1 MARYHSGGHT
11 EGGTIAKCRG
21 SGAREG
27 TITTLLGM
35 QTAPKAGHATLAASK
50 PANSRA
56 RPVWLPNESDEL
68 LRLAVQVG
76 GIGIYDSDIEQN
88 RTRFSPELCAILGL
102 PPGAEMTYTEAS
114 RLFDA
119 RDRAVINAQ
128 VEAARKSA
136 DEGKWDGLHRIVRA
150 DGAVRWVAIH
160 GRRFYRDTPAGRQPV
175 RSIGTVIDVTHL
187 KETEAALRESELRL
201 RLALEAAQMGTFEAD
216 LAGQQARIDA
226 QEAHLLGLAQDTR
239 LVSVE
244 ELRARIPLADLQA
257 SDAKKRTMER
267 TAQAYQHEF
276 RLRMPDGS
284 ERWLSAHAA
293 IRADR
298 ILGVSFDVT
307 ERKRAEEALR
317 ESEERLRIATNGAAL
332 GVFEWDMKADQT
344 IWVNDRMYEIFG
356 HARADGPL
364 SRRLFVER
372 YLHADDVAAFEAT
385 LKNALRSGGNF
396 HIICRI
402 KQKNGSR
409 RWLQLDGKFEFAA
422 DGEPLRLLGIAADIT
437 QRKVLERKTRELS
450 ERLITLQEEE
460 RQRIAQE
467 LHDSTAQHLVAAS
480 LTLMGLRPK
489 GRLKGEQ
496 ERLWNEVE
504 ASMGE
509 ALKELRTF
517 TYLLYPVA
525 LRADGLQATVQQY
538 VDGYSNRA
546 GLAIGFKLSPKVDN
560 LPFRTQQSLFR
571 ILQETLTNVYR
582 HAAASHV
589 SIQLRWI
596 SGRIHLVIT
605 DNGHGVGGMVE
616 RDTQDF
622 RPGIGIRGI
631 KARVDQLGG
640 DVRIRTSARGTRVHV
655 VVPVD

>member
-1 MARYHSGGHT
+1 MARYHPDGHT
-11 EGGTIAKCRG
+11 RGAKCRG
-21 SGAREG
+21 TGAQSRVSPKHC
-27 TITTLLGM
+27 TGM
-35 QTAPKAGHATLAASK
+35 QTAPKAGPATLATSK

-76 GIGIYDSDIEQN
+76 GIGIYDSDIEHN

-102 PPGAEMTYTEAS
+102 PPGSEMTFTEAS

-119 RDRAVINAQ
+119 RDRAVVNAR
-128 VEAARKSA
+128 VEAARRSP

-160 GRRFYRDTPAGRQPV
+160 GRRFYRDTSGGRQAV

-201 RLALEAAQMGTFEAD
+201 RLALEAAQMGTFEAHTNGQHAIID
-216 LAGQQARIDA
+216 AQQAR
-226 QEAHLLGLAQDTR
+226 LLGISEDTR
-239 LVSVE
+239 VVAIE
-244 ELRARIPLADLQA
+244 ELRGRIPLADLEV
-257 SDAKKRTMER
+257 SDAKKRTMEQ
-267 TAQAYQHEF
+267 TAAAYHHEF
-276 RLRMPDGS
+276 RMRMANGS
-284 ERWLSAHAA
+284 ERWLSARAA
-293 IRADR
+293 VRGDR
-298 ILGVSFDVT
+298 TVGVSFDVT
-307 ERKRAEEALR
+307 ESKRAEEALR
-317 ESEERLRIATNGAAL
+317 ESEARLRIATNGAAL
-332 GVFEWDMKADQT
+332 GVFEWDIRTDQT

-356 HARADGPL
+356 HARADGIL
-364 SRRLFVER
+364 TRRQFVER
-372 YLHADDVAAFEAT
+372 YLHADDVSAFEAA
-385 LKNALRSGGNF
+385 LKTALRSGENF
-396 HIICRI
+396 HLVCRI
-402 KQKNGSR
+402 RQKNGSR
-409 RWLQLDGKFEFAA
+409 RWLQLDGIFEFAP
-422 DGEPLRLLGIAADIT
+422 DGEPLRLLGVAADVT
-437 QRKVLERKTRELS
+437 QRKVLERKTRELL

-525 LRADGLQATVQQY
+525 LRDDGLQATVQQY

-582 HAAASHV
+582 HASASHV

-596 SGRIHLVIT
+596 ARRLHLVIT
-605 DNGHGVGGMVE
+605 DNGHGAGGAVE
-616 RDTQDF
+616 RESADF

-640 DVRIRTSARGTRVHV
+640 DLRIRTSSRGTRVHV